1 MASDSSFESF
11 GSIDCSHPLVILN
24 PFEYT
29 EQQDSMEINEEVN
42 QNNTKFGKMND
53 FQE

>member
-1 MASDSSFESF
+1 MASDSSFDSF

-29 EQQDSMEINEEVN
+29 EQQDNLEIEEETN
-42 QNNTKFGKMND
+42 SKFGRMND
-53 FQE
+53 FQEQ